1 MTRVAILDHTTHQL
15 FIEDISDKD
24 LQKYGGSEQDYI
36 DDNYTFKGGYSWDYI
51 VDICYFPIED
61 KTPVEVDLSEF

>member
-15 FIEDISDKD
+15 FIEDISDED

-36 DDNYTFKGGYSWDYI
+36 DDNYEFKGDYSWDYI
-51 VDICYFPIED
+51 VDICHFQIED
-61 KTPVEVDLSEF
+61 KTPRQVDL